1 MSTSTATLKHVVV
14 VVAFIASVLLSLVQP
29 WCGRDRLSA
38 TDVAAVVGRH
48 TDLVKAADLIVIHP
62 PWRDDIVAAVAPLL
76 PYHTVTEAFTRN
88 HGDPWPA
95 LVVVAEG
102 VHPWPAALEAERQK
116 QRAPIVEDSGVR
128 FFRLA
133 QNDVVSTLQLAQA
146 RVSVVDAAGTTTAC
160 AWQAAQ
166 KAHRCPGLP
175 AWMHVGDED
184 LPVDGRR
191 QRCTWAHPT
200 TNGRVVIDYGVVD
213 VSRGLRLEAALTDT
227 AARNQ
232 QGAPVTISVQL
243 EHNGARDE
251 HSVTVQKKTGF
262 VGTDIP
268 AAPAGTRVSVVVTTP
283 NDGQRHTCFRLGPP

>member
-1 MSTSTATLKHVVV
+1 MSSTTTLKHVVV
-14 VVAFIASVLLSLVQP
+14 VVAFASAVLLSLLQP

-38 TDVAAVVGRH
+38 GEVAAVVSRH
-48 TDLVKAADLIVIHP
+48 AELVKPGDIVIVHP

-76 PYHTVTEAFTRN
+76 SWHMVTEAFTRN

-102 VHPWPAALEAERQK
+102 VHPWPAALEAERERQ
-116 QRAPIVEDSGVR
+116 QAPIVDDNGVR

-133 QNDVVSTLQLAQA
+133 ASDVSSPLQLAEA
-146 RVSVVDAAGTTTAC
+146 RVSVIDAAGTTTTC

-191 QRCTWAHPT
+191 QRCTWAHPAS
-200 TNGRVVIDYGVVD
+200 NGRVVIDYGVVD
-213 VSRGLRLEAALTDT
+213 VSRGLRLEAALTDS
-227 AARNQ
+227 AVRNQ
-232 QGAPVTISVQL
+232 QAAPVTVSVEL
-243 EHNGARDE
+243 EHDGARKVHD
-251 HSVTVQKKTGF
+251 VTVHKKPGF
-262 VGTDIP
+262 VGTDVP
-268 AAPAGTRVSVVVTTP
+268 ASPAGTRVSVVVTTP